1 MPLTAPSGDFLNG
14 LKEFLGPQGWREPAD
29 APEKFEEP
37 RGKWRGRGAL
47 VLRPETTEEVAE
59 IIARA
64 AAARVGVVPHAGGTG
79 LVGGQVMVEGPPP
92 LLLSLERMNRI
103 RDVDPTDN
111 VLIAEAG
118 VILADIQQAAEDADR
133 LFPLSLA
140 SEGSCRI
147 GGNLATNAGG
157 VQVLRYGNARDLCLG
172 VEAVLPSGEIMRGL
186 KRLRKDNTGYD
197 LRHLLIG
204 SEGTLGVITAAALK
218 LFPRPAE
225 VATAFL
231 AVPGPREAVDLL
243 NFLRPKVGDVISAF
257 ELIDRMG
264 VQFLKD
270 TGLGQPDPLD
280 PMPRWIVLVETGG
293 RPGASDAL
301 EAALAE
307 ALTRLSVKDAAA
319 PKVTVDLKMKSPAVA
334 AALYRQCPTLKRK
347 LQTLPLRVMGL
358 ASYIGR
364 AQCSLDNDYVT
375 VHANYSQAELLRILK
390 LLAPF
395 VPRPPALADLP
406 NPPPP
411 PAPDASKLPA
421 APDMGAPAKTPEGAK
436 AGAEAPSAKETLKK
450 DAPKKEAPKTPE
462 KEAPKS
468 EQVEVARVAGEA
480 GQVPSRAQLGDQA
493 RGVPGRSRGQ
503 LGAFEQEHLETALG
517 QVVGDAAANDAAAD
531 DQDLG
536 G

>member
-1 MPLTAPSGDFLNG
+1 MPLTTPSSDFLNG
-14 LKEFLGPQGWREPAD
+14 LKDFLGPQGWRAPED
-29 APEKFEEP
+29 TPEKFEEP
-37 RGKWRGRGAL
+37 RGKWKGLGAM

-59 IIARA
+59 IISRA
-64 AAARVGVVPHAGGTG
+64 AAERVAVIPHSGGTG
-79 LVGGQVMVEGPPP
+79 LVGGQVTVSGPPP
-92 LLLSLERMNRI
+92 VLLSVERLNRI

-118 VILADIQQAAEDADR
+118 VILADIQSAADEADR

-172 VEAVLPSGEIMRGL
+172 VEAVLPSGEIIRGL

-197 LRHLLIG
+197 LRHLMIG
-204 SEGTLGVITAAALK
+204 SEGTLGVITAASLK

-231 AVPGPREAVDLL
+231 AVPGPQQAVDLL

-307 ALTRLSVKDAAA
+307 AFEAGLATDGVVAQTEAQRANFWKIRETIPEANRLIGAIASHDISV
-319 PKVTVDLKMKSPAVA
+319 PVA
-334 AALYRQCPTLKRK
+334 RIPEFIAKGEAALEKHFPDLRLNCFGHVGDGNLHFNIYPPKGRK
-347 LQTLPLRVMGL
+347 KGEFGNIQADVSRLIHDLTADTDGSIS
-358 ASYIGR
+358 AEHGIGR
-364 AQCSLDNDYVT
+364 
-375 VHANYSQAELLRILK
+375 LK
-390 LLAPF
+390 
-395 VPRPPALADLP
+395 
-406 NPPPP
+406 
-411 PAPDASKLPA
+411 
-421 APDMGAPAKTPEGAK
+421 
-436 AGAEAPSAKETLKK
+436 
-450 DAPKKEAPKTPE
+450 
-462 KEAPKS
+462 
-468 EQVEVARVAGEA
+468 
-480 GQVPSRAQLGDQA
+480 
-493 RGVPGRSRGQ
+493 
-503 LGAFEQEHLETALG
+503 
-517 QVVGDAAANDAAAD
+517 AD
-531 DQDLG
+531 DLEHYGDPGKLSAMRAIKAALDPHG
-536 G
+536 IMNPGAVLNA